1 MQLALLLFFLVCCD
15 FVAAQE
21 SHYHRSLRQQDTDY
35 SLTQT
40 PMFSGSG
47 MYWSR
52 VRNVDD
58 VAIAHE
64 TRQDTLR
71 RLSDFRRFCEMAYD
85 AFEAG
90 DAGRTIV
97 YGDSALRQCYHTP
110 DLYFFMGTSFEQL
123 EDYKNADWA
132 YRQALQSGYAKVD
145 GYYPAFKARMKV
157 RNEEEKQRKKE
168 EKQRRKAEKRRL
180 SQ

>member
-15 FVAAQE
+15 FIAAQE
-21 SHYHRSLRQQDTDY
+21 SHYHRSHRQQDTSY
-35 SLTQT
+35 GLTQA

-97 YGDSALRQCYHTP
+97 YGDSALRQRYHTP
-110 DLYFFMGTSFEQL
+110 DLYFFMATSFEQL

-132 YRQALQSGYAKVD
+132 YRKALESGYAKVT
-145 GYYPAFKARMKV
+145 GYYPAFKARMK
-157 RNEEEKQRKKE
+157 QRKKE
-168 EKQRRKAEKRRL
+168 LKLKRKQQKQTSK
-180 SQ
+180 

>member
-1 MQLALLLFFLVCCD
+1 
-15 FVAAQE
+15 
-21 SHYHRSLRQQDTDY
+21 
-35 SLTQT
+35 
-40 PMFSGSG
+40 
-47 MYWSR
+47 
-52 VRNVDD
+52 

-132 YRQALQSGYAKVD
+132 YRKAVESGYAKVT
-145 GYYPAFKARMKV
+145 GYYPAFKERM
-157 RNEEEKQRKKE
+157 KQRKKE
-168 EKQRRKAEKRRL
+168 LKRKRKQQKQASK
-180 SQ
+180 